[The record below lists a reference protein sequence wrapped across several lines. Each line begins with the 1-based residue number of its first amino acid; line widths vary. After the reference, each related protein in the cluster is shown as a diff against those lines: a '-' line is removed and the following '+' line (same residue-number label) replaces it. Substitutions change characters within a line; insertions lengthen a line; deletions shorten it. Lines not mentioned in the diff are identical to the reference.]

1 MISYRVP
8 DRVGVVR
15 AGDDIYLARLP
26 DGPILR
32 LSGTAAIIWTTS
44 VDGAEGPPADRV
56 AAAVGVPTAQIAED
70 VDRFLASL
78 IDQGLLTSQAQER
91 Y

>member
-1 MISYRVP
+1 VIGYRVP

-15 AGDDIYLARLP
+15 AGDDIYVARLP
-26 DGPILR
+26 DGPIVR
-32 LSGTAAIIWTTS
+32 LSGTAALIWTAS
-44 VDGAEGPPADRV
+44 VDEAEGPPLDRV

>member
-1 MISYRVP
+1 VISYRVP

-15 AGDDIYLARLP
+15 EGDDIYLARLP

-32 LSGTAAIIWTTS
+32 LSGTAAIIWTAA
-44 VDGAEGPPADRV
+44 VDGAVGRPVDRV
-56 AAAVGVPTAQIAED
+56 AAAVGLSTAEISED